1 MRLLSILCG
10 LSFSVMAGYFMAC
23 SLLASLWGLP
33 AQNLTAGSNPL
44 VLASLALALLGAF
57 IALRSRCE
65 GWVQT
70 LGGCSLFLI
79 SQVLAPHL
87 GAPNLAAVLCLCAA
101 GLALLPLLRTPASY
115 WRVAG

>member
-10 LSFSVMAGYFMAC
+10 LSFSVTAGYFMAC
-23 SLLASLWGLP
+23 SLLASVWGLP
-33 AQNLTAGSNPL
+33 EQYLTAGANPL
-44 VLASLALALLGAF
+44 VLGPLALALVGA
-57 IALRSRCE
+57 IMALRSRCE

-70 LGGCSLFLI
+70 LGGCCLFVV

-87 GAPNLAAVLCLCAA
+87 GAPNLSAVLCLAAA
-101 GLALLPLLRTPASY
+101 GLALLPLIHTPSSY

>member
-23 SLLASLWGLP
+23 SLLGSLWSLP
-33 AQNLTAGSNPL
+33 ARYLTPGSNPL
-44 VLASLALALLGAF
+44 VLAALALALLGAF
-57 IALRSRCE
+57 MALRSRCE
-65 GWVQT
+65 GWAQM

-87 GAPNLAAVLCLCAA
+87 GTPNLAAVLCLAAA
-101 GLALLPLLRTPASY
+101 GLALLPLMRTPASY